1 MKKQTILLASG
12 SLSAVEKIRQDNCS
26 KFAAFLP
33 LEERHGIWYL
43 YAVKF

>member
-1 MKKQTILLASG
+1 MKKQIILLASG
-12 SLSAVEKIRQDNCS
+12 SLSAVEKIRMDNCS

-33 LEERHGIWYL
+33 LEERRGIYFL